1 MGACRF
7 WGGSRC
13 VHRPPR
19 GPRSARDAPPAP
31 PGQEV
36 EHLLVVISDLGVDR
50 PRPGRRRLVGGRRC
64 LREERRNDP
73 VGRPKAPNRGVMSW
87 SRQYRTRTR
96 HPCRVEPVP
105 TLQRSVSTGIRP
117 GQRVSFRVLHDGV
130 VSLFSIRR
138 MPRVKGRKRSSRGFA
153 VRPAGE
159 APVPGRLY
167 AGDSRRAEGPVEG
180 IHRTRLESLCG
191 MSDRVS
197 ERNPRLN
204 SDRNVRTHSPVNTC
218 SSSRTEVL
226 GAALV
231 QGAGGFLGRMRRDA
245 DGHLCL
251 GEGRSFGC
259 GRQWALNHDGFVSA
273 RGDSGVFVAISSAR
287 MILKCQETAFPSTV
301 KGRVQDLLKSARI
314 CNNVASVDSST

>member
-1 MGACRF
+1 MYTA
-7 WGGSRC
+7 
-13 VHRPPR
+13 PPR

-197 ERNPRLN
+197 ERNPRSN

-218 SSSRTEVL
+218 ASKRSKCSRPAQDRRPS
-226 GAALV
+226 GASAPRV
-231 QGAGGFLGRMRRDA
+231 RRRGQKSLGRPWCRVRA
-245 DGHLCL
+245 V
-251 GEGRSFGC
+251 SSVGC
-259 GRQWALNHDGFVSA
+259 AGMPT
-273 RGDSGVFVAISSAR
+273 AISVSEKVGPSAVVGSG
-287 MILKCQETAFPSTV
+287 P
-301 KGRVQDLLKSARI
+301 
-314 CNNVASVDSST
+314 

>member
-1 MGACRF
+1 MGGRTPHQVPDSSGCLQVLVWIALCTPLP
-7 WGGSRC
+7 W
-13 VHRPPR
+13 

-50 PRPGRRRLVGGRRC
+50 PRPGRRRLVGGRRGP
-64 LREERRNDP
+64 REERRNDP

-96 HPCRVEPVP
+96 HPCRAEPVP

-159 APVPGRLY
+159 APVPVACTRETPGAPKGRLRVFT
-167 AGDSRRAEGPVEG
+167 GRDWSRSAECL
-180 IHRTRLESLCG
+180 IAC
-191 MSDRVS
+191 
-197 ERNPRLN
+197 RNGTLGRIL
-204 SDRNVRTHSPVNTC
+204 
-218 SSSRTEVL
+218 TEVC
-226 GAALV
+226 A
-231 QGAGGFLGRMRRDA
+231 RPRR
-245 DGHLCL
+245 
-251 GEGRSFGC
+251 
-259 GRQWALNHDGFVSA
+259 
-273 RGDSGVFVAISSAR
+273 
-287 MILKCQETAFPSTV
+287 
-301 KGRVQDLLKSARI
+301 
-314 CNNVASVDSST
+314 